1 MRAALYCR
9 VSTVDQNPAN
19 QELELRK
26 ACEGQNWD
34 I

>member
-9 VSTVDQNPAN
+9 VSTADQNPAN